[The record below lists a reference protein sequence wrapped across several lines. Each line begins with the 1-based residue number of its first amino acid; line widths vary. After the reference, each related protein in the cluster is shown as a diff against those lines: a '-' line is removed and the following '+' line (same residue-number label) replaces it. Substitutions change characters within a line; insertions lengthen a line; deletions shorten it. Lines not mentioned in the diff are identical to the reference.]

1 MNAGPSYQ
9 KAVALRTARVVY
21 CRQIGNARSDWEV
34 IDAESG
40 EIKTLPP
47 GQFRNLY
54 VLSWELPS
62 HMRAIVDKAP
72 SWREWQAARTRGTA

>member
-1 MNAGPSYQ
+1 MNTGPSYQ

-21 CRQIGNARSDWEV
+21 CRQFGNARSDWEV

-54 VLSWELPS
+54 VLSWALPP
-62 HMRAIVDKAP
+62 HMRAIVDNAP
-72 SWREWQAARTRGTA
+72 SWWDWKASRGQA